1 MKKQN
6 KMGAECDRS
15 MMHVV
20 PKGLGLFR
28 ELVKSIIR
36 PIRTLDSTLA
46 LRGRCSETGCTISVE
61 VESDRDM
68 CMTLIQFKCK
78 SIYEYDRLQF

>member
-1 MKKQN
+1 MWLL
-6 KMGAECDRS
+6 

-36 PIRTLDSTLA
+36 PIPALGSTLERNARRRGA
-46 LRGRCSETGCTISVE
+46 LTKQDALFLLRLWQRFVYDINVNRMYYEAIYK
-61 VESDRDM
+61 DK
-68 CMTLIQFKCK
+68 FKQ
-78 SIYEYDRLQF
+78 LT

>member
-46 LRGRCSETGCTISVE
+46 LLRNRMHYFCWGWVWQRYVYDINS
-61 VESDRDM
+61 
-68 CMTLIQFKCK
+68 IQM
-78 SIYEYDRLQF
+78 